1 MNANQPHTFHNP
13 LTHPL
18 HHRLEKQLSSLKE
31 QNLFR
36 EVRTYKDFRLNLSS
50 NDYLQ
55 LRFHQ
60 QVLAGARQA
69 AEYYG
74 TGSGASPLLSGFL
87 PCHGELLDKLLQWKH
102 KPCGMLF
109 NTGFLANQ
117 AVLKHLPGVN
127 DLVLADKLIHHSIA
141 QALVQGQARFK
152 RYPHLDLNHL
162 QDLLEKNKDDYET
175 IFVVTESVF
184 SMDGDYPDLKRLV
197 ELKRIAPFI
206 LILDEAHGTGA
217 YGPSGGGLA
226 EQMDVLDEVDILVGT
241 LGKALASAGAYV
253 LSSSKTI
260 VDYLTNHAGEYIY
273 STFLSPA
280 QVGAASAAIDIL
292 RQSENK
298 RYALRALAKRF
309 RQQLT
314 KSGWQTNDFDSP
326 IVPIVVGDAGE
337 TLKLRNHLLEHGF
350 LVGAVRPPTVPRGTS
365 RLRVSLHADVTEGE
379 LTEFLGILSQWKT
392 S

>member
-1 MNANQPHTFHNP
+1 

-18 HHRLEKQLSSLKE
+18 HLRLEKQLARLKDK
-31 QNLFR
+31 NLFR
-36 EVRTYKDFRLNLSS
+36 EVKIYKDFRLNLSS
-50 NDYLQ
+50 NDYFQ

-69 AEYYG
+69 AEDYG

-87 PCHGELLDKLLQWKH
+87 PCHEELLEKLLQWKH
-102 KPCGMLF
+102 KPYGMLF

-141 QALVQGQARFK
+141 QALVQGQTRFK
-152 RYPHLDLNHL
+152 RYQHLDLDHL
-162 QDLLEKNKDDYET
+162 QELLEKHKNNYET

-184 SMDGDYPDLKRLV
+184 SMDGDHPDLKRLV
-197 ELKRIAPFI
+197 ELKRKVPFI
-206 LILDEAHGTGA
+206 LVLDEAHGTGA
-217 YGPSGGGLA
+217 YGPTGGGLA
-226 EQMDVLDEVDILVGT
+226 EEMDILDEVDILIGT
-241 LGKALASAGAYV
+241 FGKALASAGAYV
-253 LSSSKTI
+253 LSSTATI
-260 VDYLTNHAGEYIY
+260 VDYLTNQAGEYIY

-280 QVGAASAAIDIL
+280 QAGSASAAIDII

-298 RYALRALAKRF
+298 RNGLRAIAKKF
-309 RQQLT
+309 RQQLVEA
-314 KSGWQTNDFDSP
+314 GWKTNDFDCP

-337 TLKLRNHLLEHGF
+337 TLKLRNHLLEQGY

-365 RLRVSLHADVTEGE
+365 RLRVSLHSDVTEIQ
-379 LTEFLGILSQWKT
+379 LRDFLGALNQWKND
-392 S
+392 